1 MKQYEFKLNQATL
14 DKFFIAIRSKVNT
27 IEVLM
32 EALKYMLINPTISE
46 ERAKGTLLL
55 KIDKMSRLFFF
66 TEEKYFSLV
75 FPFIVNYDE
84 DDKEYSFSSSI
95 VNNIDNRLISQ
106 VIEII
111 SCDEFKTNCSIEF
124 VAPICEVDDYCSE
137 YFWSFLRE
145 LLLME
150 DGYLRYDYDPF
161 NHAKYEGRGEGHRH
175 PINHY
180 DVFYSSNATFKVGLT
195 EKIDGSE
202 LINLVDSATNCK
214 YLTNPS
220 TK

>member
-1 MKQYEFKLNQATL
+1 MKQYTFKLNQATL
-14 DKFFIAIRSKVNT
+14 DKFFIVIRSKVST

-32 EALKYMLINPTISE
+32 EALKYMIINPVVNEDNI
-46 ERAKGTLLL
+46 KGTLVL

-75 FPFIVNYDE
+75 FPFFINYDE
-84 DDKEYSFSSSI
+84 DENEYSFSSSL
-95 VNNIDNRLISQ
+95 VNTIDNRLISQ

-111 SCDEFKTNCSIEF
+111 NCDEFKTNCSLEF
-124 VAPICEVDDYCSE
+124 ATPICDVDEHCSE

-150 DGYLRYDYDPF
+150 DGYLRYDYDPI
-161 NHAKYEGRGEGHRH
+161 NHAKYQEKGEEHRH
-175 PINHY
+175 PLNHY

-195 EKIDGSE
+195 DKIDEDE
-202 LINLVDSATNCK
+202 LINFLDSATNCK
-214 YLTNPS
+214 YLTSP
-220 TK
+220 TT